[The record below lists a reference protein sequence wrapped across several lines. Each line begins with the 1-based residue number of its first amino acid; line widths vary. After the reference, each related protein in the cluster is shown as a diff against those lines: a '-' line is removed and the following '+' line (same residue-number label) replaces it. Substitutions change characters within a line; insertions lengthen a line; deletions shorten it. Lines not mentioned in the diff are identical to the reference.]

1 MAETRGKF
9 DRDFRMVR
17 VSGPAYAGCGPF
29 GAEPGL
35 AARPEGLRG
44 RCPVTEKPALGFAG
58 LLREL
63 RVEARLTQEELAE
76 AARLSP
82 RTVSDLERGVNRTAH
97 KDTAGLLADALGL
110 AGPVRRLVRGGGPGP
125 GAGGAGT
132 GRRPEAPAAL
142 AAAVTGGSPS
152 PAVAPVPVPREL
164 PADVSGIHRPGD
176 RAGRAGPAAARPP
189 DQPGAAGRGRW

>member
-1 MAETRGKF
+1 
-9 DRDFRMVR
+9 MVR

-44 RCPVTEKPALGFAG
+44 RCPVTEKPALGFAE

-82 RTVSDLERGVNRTAH
+82 RTVSDLERGA
-97 KDTAGLLADALGL
+97 
-110 AGPVRRLVRGGGPGP
+110 
-125 GAGGAGT
+125 T
-132 GRRPEAPAAL
+132 GRRIRTPPGCWP
-142 AAAVTGGSPS
+142 TR
-152 PAVAPVPVPREL
+152 PRSGEL
-164 PADVSGIHRPGD
+164 GDVSGGEREVDDVLAGEAAEHQGEVEGGAVRGQCGD
-176 RAGRAGPAAARPP
+176 EVDPALLL
-189 DQPGAAGRGRW
+189 RG

>member
-1 MAETRGKF
+1 
-9 DRDFRMVR
+9 MVR
-17 VSGPAYAGCGPF
+17 VSGPAYAGCRPF

-44 RCPVTEKPALGFAG
+44 GCPVTEKPALGFAE

-82 RTVSDLERGVNRTAH
+82 RPVSDLERGVNRTAH

-110 AGPVRRLVRGGGPGP
+110 AGPVR
-125 GAGGAGT
+125 
-132 GRRPEAPAAL
+132 AL
-142 AAAVTGGSPS
+142 FVAAA
-152 PAVAPVPVPREL
+152 R
-164 PADVSGIHRPGD
+164 
-176 RAGRAGPAAARPP
+176 GRGPAAEVLAAG
-189 DQPGAAGRGRW
+189 QEVAPGAAAAAASRTLPRDTARFTGPQREPARR